1 MHLIAFIGNP
11 ILLFVSDVTMSQE
24 DRETPNVKRRE
35 QYGDETEKDENVF
48 DFFKKT
54 ENENQWKKFLTPVTE
69 KNMLMYIEIKTRQRA
84 KYRFC

>member
-35 QYGDETEKDENVF
+35 HNGDVTEKDVHVF

-54 ENENQWKKFLTPVTE
+54 ENDFKFKKFLTPVTE
-69 KNMLMYIEIKTRQRA
+69 KNMLLYIKLKTSQRA
-84 KYRFC
+84 KYR

>member
-1 MHLIAFIGNP
+1 
-11 ILLFVSDVTMSQE
+11 MSQE

-35 QYGDETEKDENVF
+35 HNGDVTEKDVHVF

-54 ENENQWKKFLTPVTE
+54 ENEYKFKKFLTPVTE
-69 KNMLMYIEIKTRQRA
+69 KNMLVYIEIKTRQRA

>member
-35 QYGDETEKDENVF
+35 HNGDKTEKDEHVF

-54 ENENQWKKFLTPVTE
+54 ENEYNFKKFLTPVTE
-69 KNMLMYIEIKTRQRA
+69 KNMLVYIKIKTRQRA
-84 KYRFC
+84 KYRSC

>member
-35 QYGDETEKDENVF
+35 QNGVEMEKDENVF
-48 DFFKKT
+48 DFSKKT

-69 KNMLMYIEIKTRQRA
+69 KNMLVYIEIKTRQRA

>member
-1 MHLIAFIGNP
+1 MYFIGNS
-11 ILLFVSDVTMSQE
+11 ILLFIQTSKCHRIE
-24 DRETPNVKRRE
+24 IHNVKRRE
-35 QYGDETEKDENVF
+35 QNGVEMEKDESVF

-69 KNMLMYIEIKTRQRA
+69 KNMLVYIEIKTRQRA

>member
-1 MHLIAFIGNP
+1 
-11 ILLFVSDVTMSQE
+11 MSQE

-35 QYGDETEKDENVF
+35 HNGDVTEKDEHVF

-54 ENENQWKKFLTPVTE
+54 ENEYNFKKFLTPVME
-69 KNMLMYIEIKTRQRA
+69 KNMLVYIEIKTRQRA

>member
-1 MHLIAFIGNP
+1 MHLIDFIGNP

-35 QYGDETEKDENVF
+35 HNGDVTEKDVHVF

-54 ENENQWKKFLTPVTE
+54 YNDYNFKKFLTTVTE
-69 KNMLMYIEIKTRQRA
+69 KNMLLYLKKNNSKGKI
-84 KYRFC
+84 

>member
-1 MHLIAFIGNP
+1 MP
-11 ILLFVSDVTMSQE
+11 QE

-35 QYGDETEKDENVF
+35 QNGDETEKDENVF

>member
-1 MHLIAFIGNP
+1 MP
-11 ILLFVSDVTMSQE
+11 Q
-24 DRETPNVKRRE
+24 DREIRNVKRRE
-35 QYGDETEKDENVF
+35 QNGVEMEKDESVF

-69 KNMLMYIEIKTRQRA
+69 KNMLMYIEIKTRQRP

>member
-35 QYGDETEKDENVF
+35 HNGDVTEKDVHVF
-48 DFFKKT
+48 NFFKKMD
-54 ENENQWKKFLTPVTE
+54 NDYNFKKFLTPVTE
-69 KNMLMYIEIKTRQRA
+69 KSMLLYLKIKTSQRA
-84 KYRFC
+84 KYRS

>member
-1 MHLIAFIGNP
+1 MHLIDFIGNP

-35 QYGDETEKDENVF
+35 HNGDVTEKDVHVF

-54 ENENQWKKFLTPVTE
+54 DNDYNFKKFLTPVTE
-69 KNMLMYIEIKTRQRA
+69 KNMLLYSKIKTTQRA
-84 KYRFC
+84 KYRS